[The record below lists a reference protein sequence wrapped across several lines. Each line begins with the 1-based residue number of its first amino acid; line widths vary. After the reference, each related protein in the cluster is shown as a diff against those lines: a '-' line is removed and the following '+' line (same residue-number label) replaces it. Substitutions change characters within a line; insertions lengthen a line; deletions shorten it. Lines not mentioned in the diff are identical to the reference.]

1 MGNSHIFFIHKLK
14 SKKWHGK
21 KQSKITLKVGD
32 YYKVFDFSDIAYLE
46 ANGSYTRVVMVSKK
60 EKSLMVTLNL
70 KALSSYLDDSFL
82 KIHRSYVINPDYVSR
97 ICGNRV
103 EMCTGELLDVS
114 LPYKKL
120 LWDTLNVVTLG
131 KRYKEKRA
139 SSKES

>member
-1 MGNSHIFFIHKLK
+1 M
-14 SKKWHGK
+14 
-21 KQSKITLKVGD
+21 
-32 YYKVFDFSDIAYLE
+32 FDFSDIAYLE
-46 ANGSYTRVVMVSKK
+46 ANGNYTRVVMVSKK

-114 LPYKKL
+114 RPYKKL
-120 LWDTLNVVTLG
+120 VWDTLNVVTLG